1 MKRVFNLSI
10 ALMFAVLTYSQN
22 TLVNI
27 HDIAVK
33 VADKGLSEV
42 DLGDYKGSC
51 LLHSL
56 SDLALASGDS
66 ADMTRIENILL
77 GFTDG
82 RVKPYSG
89 NSFYSYNVGGSGAAW
104 LAFKGVKSLLPQV
117 CEGAEHTWNNQLRN
131 LDNVMI
137 PFYYSLDKNPVFIDV
152 AFAVTPFF
160 LYAGL
165 CERNDDYIDYSV
177 YQIMQVY
184 RDLKD
189 DESGLLQQ
197 ARGVAQLKKGE
208 KSTDNWSRGNGW
220 GSMAFTSLMRD
231 LPKKHPQRKA
241 VLEVAKEFYL
251 SCLKY
256 QDENGLWHQ
265 EMTDFNSYVETSGSA
280 LVLAGI
286 GAAIENNVL
295 SRRYLPQ
302 FEKGLKALLSYIDA
316 DGSVGHTCMSN
327 LAPGNGSKEA
337 YKLRH
342 YYFNEPHAFGPVVF
356 ALAQA
361 LRLGFKEV
369 ILDSPLGSANGVD
382 RPRTYVRFVKERKE
396 DIAWENDRVAFRVY
410 SRLIGDKSMS
420 GVDYW
425 AKSVDYSIIDSWY
438 RNDSEGRSYH
448 RDYGEG
454 CDFYTVGKNCGLGGS
469 AIYADGRLIP
479 SQTYANYRINRN
491 DNAHID
497 FVLQYQPFEVGG
509 VTVYDTK
516 RIEMVLGTNYYKVTQ
531 TVESSNGEDLVLAVG
546 LSTFGNEEVKVRK
559 DKGLVSVV
567 EEIAVPE
574 GSVAYNLDNEE
585 MTSLTLH
592 SAIVADPS
600 SVMDIRKIGSNEVV
614 LLKVRSNEPV
624 VYYVGAG
631 WSGQMYDSRFRG
643 TTAYW
648 NSVVTNTSWAELNKL
663 YAR

>member
-1 MKRVFNLSI
+1 MKRIFVISI
-10 ALMFAVLTYSQN
+10 ALVFSVITYSQS
-22 TLVNI
+22 TLIDI
-27 HDIAVK
+27 HDVAVK
-33 VADKGLSEV
+33 VAEKGLSAI

-66 ADMTRIENILL
+66 ADMARIENILL

-82 RVKPYSG
+82 RVKPTPG

-104 LAFKGVKSLLPQV
+104 LAYEGAKSLLPQV
-117 CEGAEHTWNNQLRN
+117 RKGAEYTWNNQLRN
-131 LDNVMI
+131 LDDVMI

-152 AFAVTPFF
+152 AFAITPFF

-165 CERNDDYIDYSV
+165 CEKNDEYIDYSV
-177 YQIMQVY
+177 YQIMQIY
-184 RDLKD
+184 QDLKD

-231 LPKKHPQRKA
+231 LPKKHSQRKA
-241 VLEVAKEFYL
+241 VLEAAKEFYL

-256 QDENGLWHQ
+256 QNENGLWHQ
-265 EMTDFNSYVETSGSA
+265 EMTDFSSYVETSGSA
-280 LVLAGI
+280 LLLAGI
-286 GAAIENNVL
+286 GAAIESKVL
-295 SRRYLPQ
+295 GKKYLPQ
-302 FEKGLKALLSYIDA
+302 FEKGLKSLLAYIDA

-327 LAPGNGSKEA
+327 LAPGDGSKEA

-342 YYFNEPHAFGPVVF
+342 YYYNEPHAFGPVVF

-361 LRLGFKEV
+361 IRLGFRQV
-369 ILDSPLGSANGVD
+369 VLDSPLGSANEVD
-382 RPRTYVRFVKERKE
+382 RPKTYVRFVEERKE
-396 DIAWENDRVAFRVY
+396 DIAWENDRVAFRIY
-410 SRLIGDKSMS
+410 SRLIGDKRMS

-425 AKSVDYSIIDSWY
+425 AKSVDYSIIDGWY
-438 RNDSEGRSYH
+438 KNDSEGRSYH
-448 RDYGEG
+448 HDYGEG

-469 AIYADGRLIP
+469 AIYVDGRLVP

-491 DNAHID
+491 DNDHID
-497 FVLQYQPFEVGG
+497 FLLQYQPFEAGG
-509 VTVYDTK
+509 VTFYDTK

-546 LSTFGNEEVKVRK
+546 LSTFGNEEVKIQK

-567 EEIAVPE
+567 EEIAAPE
-574 GSVAYNLDNEE
+574 GAVIYNLDNEK

-592 SAIVADPS
+592 SAIVANPS
-600 SVMDIRKIGSNEVV
+600 AVMDITKIGSNEVV
-614 LLKVRSNEPV
+614 LLKVRSNQPV

-631 WSGQMYDSRFRG
+631 WTGQMYDSRFRG

-648 NSVVTNTSWAELNKL
+648 DSVVTNTSWVELNEI

>member
-1 MKRVFNLSI
+1 MKRVFVISI
-10 ALMFAVLTYSQN
+10 ALVLSVFTYCQS
-22 TLVNI
+22 TLVDI
-27 HDIAVK
+27 HDVAVK
-33 VADKGLSEV
+33 VAEKGLSAI

-66 ADMTRIENILL
+66 ADMARIENILL

-82 RVKPYSG
+82 RVKPTPG

-104 LAFKGVKSLLPQV
+104 LAYEGAKSLLPQV
-117 CEGAEHTWNNQLRN
+117 CKGAEYTWNNQLRN
-131 LDNVMI
+131 LENVMI
-137 PFYYSLDKNPVFIDV
+137 PFYYSLDKNPLFVDV
-152 AFAVTPFF
+152 AFAITPFF

-165 CERNDDYIDYSV
+165 CENNDEYIDYSV
-177 YQIMQVY
+177 YQIMQIY
-184 RDLKD
+184 QDLKD

-197 ARGVAQLKKGE
+197 ARGVAQLKKEE

-231 LPKKHPQRKA
+231 LPKKHSQRKA
-241 VLEVAKEFYL
+241 VLEAAKEFYL

-256 QDENGLWHQ
+256 QNENGLWHQ
-265 EMTDFNSYVETSGSA
+265 EMTDFSSYVETSGSA
-280 LVLAGI
+280 LLLAGI
-286 GAAIENNVL
+286 GAAIESKVL
-295 SRRYLPQ
+295 GKKYLPQ
-302 FEKGLKALLSYIDA
+302 FEKGLKSLLAYIDA

-327 LAPGNGSKEA
+327 LAPGDGSKEA

-342 YYFNEPHAFGPVVF
+342 YYYNEPHAFGPVVF

-361 LRLGFKEV
+361 IRLGFRQV
-369 ILDSPLGSANGVD
+369 VLDSPLGSANEVD
-382 RPRTYVRFVKERKE
+382 RPKTYMRFVEERKE
-396 DIAWENDRVAFRVY
+396 DIAWENDRVAFRIY
-410 SRLIGDKSMS
+410 SRLIGDKRMS

-425 AKSVDYSIIDSWY
+425 AKSVDYSIIDGWY
-438 RNDSEGRSYH
+438 KNDSEGRSYH
-448 RDYGEG
+448 HDYGEG

-469 AIYADGRLIP
+469 AIYVDGRLVP

-491 DNAHID
+491 DNDHID
-497 FVLQYQPFEVGG
+497 FLLQYQPFEAGG
-509 VTVYDTK
+509 VTFYDTK

-546 LSTFGNEEVKVRK
+546 LSTFGNEEVKIQK
-559 DKGLVSVV
+559 EKGLVSIV
-567 EEIAVPE
+567 EELAAPE
-574 GSVAYNLDNEE
+574 GAVIYNLDNEK
-585 MTSLTLH
+585 MTTLTLH
-592 SAIVADPS
+592 SAIVANPS
-600 SVMDIRKIGSNEVV
+600 AVMDITKIGSNEVV
-614 LLKVRSNEPV
+614 LLKVRSNQPV

-631 WSGQMYDSRFRG
+631 WTGQMYDSRFRG

-648 NSVVTNTSWAELNKL
+648 NSVVTNTSWAELNEI

>member
-1 MKRVFNLSI
+1 MKRVFVISI
-10 ALMFAVLTYSQN
+10 ALVFSVITYSQS
-22 TLVNI
+22 TLIDI
-27 HDIAVK
+27 HDVAVK
-33 VADKGLSEV
+33 VAEKGLSAI

-66 ADMTRIENILL
+66 ADMARIENILL

-82 RVKPYSG
+82 RVKPTPG

-104 LAFKGVKSLLPQV
+104 LAYEGAKSLLPQV
-117 CEGAEHTWNNQLRN
+117 RKGAEYTWNNQLRN
-131 LDNVMI
+131 LDDVMI

-152 AFAVTPFF
+152 AFAITPFF

-165 CERNDDYIDYSV
+165 CEKNDEYIDYSV
-177 YQIMQVY
+177 YQIMQIY
-184 RDLKD
+184 QDLKD

-231 LPKKHPQRKA
+231 LPKKHSQRKA
-241 VLEVAKEFYL
+241 VLEAAKEFYL

-265 EMTDFNSYVETSGSA
+265 EMTDFSSYVETSGSA
-280 LVLAGI
+280 LLLAGI
-286 GAAIENNVL
+286 GAAIESKVL
-295 SRRYLPQ
+295 GKKYLPQ
-302 FEKGLKALLSYIDA
+302 FEKGLKSLLAYIDA

-327 LAPGNGSKEA
+327 LAPGDGSKEA

-342 YYFNEPHAFGPVVF
+342 YYYNEPHVFGPVVF

-361 LRLGFKEV
+361 IRLGFRQV
-369 ILDSPLGSANGVD
+369 VLDSPLGSANEVD
-382 RPRTYVRFVKERKE
+382 RPMTYVRFVEERKE
-396 DIAWENDRVAFRVY
+396 DIAWENDRVAFRIY
-410 SRLIGDKSMS
+410 SRLIGDKRMS

-425 AKSVDYSIIDSWY
+425 AKSVDYSIIDGWY
-438 RNDSEGRSYH
+438 KNDSEGRSYH
-448 RDYGEG
+448 HDYGEG

-469 AIYADGRLIP
+469 AIYMDGRLVP

-491 DNAHID
+491 DKDHID
-497 FVLQYQPFEVGG
+497 FLLQYQPFEAGG
-509 VTVYDTK
+509 VTFYDTK

-546 LSTFGNEEVKVRK
+546 LSTFGNEEVKIQK
-559 DKGLVSVV
+559 EKGLVSIV
-567 EEIAVPE
+567 EEIAAPE
-574 GSVAYNLDNEE
+574 GAVIYNLDNEK
-585 MTSLTLH
+585 MTTLTLH
-592 SAIVADPS
+592 SAIVANPS
-600 SVMDIRKIGSNEVV
+600 AVMDITKIGSNEVV
-614 LLKVRSNEPV
+614 LLKVRSNQPV

-631 WSGQMYDSRFRG
+631 WTGQMYDSRFRG

-648 NSVVTNTSWAELNKL
+648 DSVVTNTSWVELNEI

>member
-1 MKRVFNLSI
+1 MKRVFVISI
-10 ALMFAVLTYSQN
+10 ALVLSVFTYCQS
-22 TLVNI
+22 TLVDI
-27 HDIAVK
+27 HDVAVK
-33 VADKGLSEV
+33 VAEKGLSAI

-66 ADMTRIENILL
+66 ADMARIENILL

-82 RVKPYSG
+82 RVKPTPG

-104 LAFKGVKSLLPQV
+104 LAYEGAKSLLPQV
-117 CEGAEHTWNNQLRN
+117 RKGAEYTWNNQLRN
-131 LDNVMI
+131 LDDVMI

-152 AFAVTPFF
+152 AFAITPFF

-165 CERNDDYIDYSV
+165 CEKNDEYIDYSV
-177 YQIMQVY
+177 YQIMQIY
-184 RDLKD
+184 QDLKD

-231 LPKKHPQRKA
+231 LPKKHSQRKA
-241 VLEVAKEFYL
+241 VLEAAKEFYL

-265 EMTDFNSYVETSGSA
+265 EMTDFSSYVETSGSA
-280 LVLAGI
+280 LLLAGI
-286 GAAIENNVL
+286 GAAIESKVL
-295 SRRYLPQ
+295 GKKYLPQ
-302 FEKGLKALLSYIDA
+302 FEKGLKSLLAYIDA

-327 LAPGNGSKEA
+327 LAPGDGSKEA

-342 YYFNEPHAFGPVVF
+342 YYYNEPHAFGPVVF

-361 LRLGFKEV
+361 IRLGFRQV
-369 ILDSPLGSANGVD
+369 VLDSPLGSANEVD
-382 RPRTYVRFVKERKE
+382 RPKTYVRFVEERKE
-396 DIAWENDRVAFRVY
+396 DIAWENDRVAFRIY
-410 SRLIGDKSMS
+410 SRLIGDKRMS

-425 AKSVDYSIIDSWY
+425 AKSVDYSIIDGWY
-438 RNDSEGRSYH
+438 KNDSEGRSYH
-448 RDYGEG
+448 HDYGEG

-469 AIYADGRLIP
+469 AIYMDGRLVP

-491 DNAHID
+491 DNDHID
-497 FVLQYQPFEVGG
+497 FLLQYQPFEAGG
-509 VTVYDTK
+509 VTFYDTK

-546 LSTFGNEEVKVRK
+546 LSTFGNEEVKIQK
-559 DKGLVSVV
+559 EKGLVSIV
-567 EEIAVPE
+567 EELAAPE
-574 GSVAYNLDNEE
+574 GAVIYNLDNEK
-585 MTSLTLH
+585 MTTLTLH
-592 SAIVADPS
+592 SAIVANPS
-600 SVMDIRKIGSNEVV
+600 AVMDITKIGSNEVV
-614 LLKVRSNEPV
+614 LLKVRSNQPV

-631 WSGQMYDSRFRG
+631 WTGQMYDSRFRG

-648 NSVVTNTSWAELNKL
+648 NSVVTNTSWAELNEI

>member
-1 MKRVFNLSI
+1 MKRVFVISI
-10 ALMFAVLTYSQN
+10 ALVLSVFTYCQS
-22 TLVNI
+22 TLVDI
-27 HDIAVK
+27 HDVAVK
-33 VADKGLSEV
+33 VAEKGLSAI

-66 ADMTRIENILL
+66 ADMARIENILL

-82 RVKPYSG
+82 RVKPTPG

-104 LAFKGVKSLLPQV
+104 LAYEGAKSLLPQV
-117 CEGAEHTWNNQLRN
+117 RKGAEYTWNNQLRN
-131 LDNVMI
+131 LDDVMI

-152 AFAVTPFF
+152 AFAITPFF

-165 CERNDDYIDYSV
+165 CEKNDEYIDYSV
-177 YQIMQVY
+177 YQIMQIY
-184 RDLKD
+184 QDLKD

-231 LPKKHPQRKA
+231 LPKKHSQRKA
-241 VLEVAKEFYL
+241 VLEAAKEFYL

-265 EMTDFNSYVETSGSA
+265 EMTDFSSYVETSGSA
-280 LVLAGI
+280 LLLAGI
-286 GAAIENNVL
+286 GAAIESKVL
-295 SRRYLPQ
+295 GKKYLPQ
-302 FEKGLKALLSYIDA
+302 FEKGLKSLLAYIDA

-327 LAPGNGSKEA
+327 LAPGDGSKEA

-342 YYFNEPHAFGPVVF
+342 YYYNEPHAFGPVVF

-361 LRLGFKEV
+361 IRLGFKEV
-369 ILDSPLGSANGVD
+369 VLDSPLGSANEVD
-382 RPRTYVRFVKERKE
+382 RPKTYVRFVEERKE
-396 DIAWENDRVAFRVY
+396 DIAWENDRVAFRIY

-425 AKSVDYSIIDSWY
+425 AKSVDYSIIDGWY
-438 RNDSEGRSYH
+438 KNDSEGRSYH
-448 RDYGEG
+448 HDYGEG

-469 AIYADGRLIP
+469 AIYMDGRLVP

-491 DNAHID
+491 DNDHID
-497 FVLQYQPFEVGG
+497 FLLQYQPFEAGG
-509 VTVYDTK
+509 VTFYDTK

-546 LSTFGNEEVKVRK
+546 LSTFGNEEVKIQK
-559 DKGLVSVV
+559 EKGLVSIV
-567 EEIAVPE
+567 EELAAPE
-574 GSVAYNLDNEE
+574 GAVIYNLDNEK
-585 MTSLTLH
+585 MTTLTLH
-592 SAIVADPS
+592 SAIVANPS
-600 SVMDIRKIGSNEVV
+600 AVMDITKIGSNEVV
-614 LLKVRSNEPV
+614 LLKVRSNQPV

-631 WSGQMYDSRFRG
+631 WTGQMYDSRFRG

-648 NSVVTNTSWAELNKL
+648 NSVVTNTSWAELNEI

>member
-1 MKRVFNLSI
+1 MKRIFVISI
-10 ALMFAVLTYSQN
+10 ALVLSVFTYCQS
-22 TLVNI
+22 TLVDV
-27 HDIAVK
+27 HDVAVK
-33 VADKGLSEV
+33 VAEKGLSAI

-66 ADMTRIENILL
+66 ADMARIENILL

-82 RVKPYSG
+82 RVKPTPG

-104 LAFKGVKSLLPQV
+104 LAYEGAKSLLPQV
-117 CEGAEHTWNNQLRN
+117 RKGAEYTWNNQLRN
-131 LDNVMI
+131 LDDVMI

-152 AFAVTPFF
+152 AFAITPFF

-165 CERNDDYIDYSV
+165 CEKNDEYIDYSV
-177 YQIMQVY
+177 YQIMQIY
-184 RDLKD
+184 KDLKD

-197 ARGVAQLKKGE
+197 ARGVAQLKKGD

-220 GSMAFTSLMRD
+220 GSMAFTALMRD
-231 LPKKHPQRKA
+231 LPKKHSQRKA
-241 VLEVAKEFYL
+241 VLEAAKEFYL

-265 EMTDFNSYVETSGSA
+265 EMTDFSSYVETSGSA
-280 LVLAGI
+280 LLLAGI
-286 GAAIENNVL
+286 GAAIESKVL
-295 SRRYLPQ
+295 GKKYLPQ
-302 FEKGLKALLSYIDA
+302 FEKGLKSLLAYIDA

-327 LAPGNGSKEA
+327 LAPGDGSKEA

-342 YYFNEPHAFGPVVF
+342 YYYNEPHAFGPVVF
-356 ALAQA
+356 ALSQA
-361 LRLGFKEV
+361 IRLGFKEV
-369 ILDSPLGSANGVD
+369 VLDSPLGSANEVD
-382 RPRTYVRFVKERKE
+382 RPKTYVRFVEERKE
-396 DIAWENDRVAFRVY
+396 DIAWENDRVAFRIY

-438 RNDSEGRSYH
+438 KNDSEGRSYH
-448 RDYGEG
+448 HDYGEG

-469 AIYADGRLIP
+469 AIYVDGRLVP
-479 SQTYANYRINRN
+479 SQTYANYRVNRN
-491 DNAHID
+491 DNDHID
-497 FVLQYQPFEVGG
+497 FLLQYQPFEAGG
-509 VTVYDTK
+509 VTFYDTK

-546 LSTFGNEEVKVRK
+546 LSTFGNEEVKIQK

-567 EEIAVPE
+567 EEIAAPE
-574 GSVAYNLDNEE
+574 GAVIYNLDNEK

-600 SVMDIRKIGSNEVV
+600 AVMDIRKIGSNEVV
-614 LLKVRSNEPV
+614 LLKVRSNQPV

-631 WSGQMYDSRFRG
+631 WTGQMYNSRFRG

-648 NSVVTNTSWAELNKL
+648 NSVVTNTSWAELNEI